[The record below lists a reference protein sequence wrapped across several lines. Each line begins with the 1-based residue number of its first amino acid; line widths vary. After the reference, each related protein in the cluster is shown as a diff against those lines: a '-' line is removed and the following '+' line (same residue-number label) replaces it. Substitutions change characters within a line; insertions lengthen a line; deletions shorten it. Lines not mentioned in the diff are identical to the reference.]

1 MIRAQLPLFVLP
13 LVLAACSST
22 PDKKPVM
29 ATANWTEPTEQHKH
43 IVAGAGEWEGTLTM
57 FGEHATPQPI
67 PAKETVEA
75 VGPFWI
81 QSKFT
86 CDFMGMPYHGTGCVG
101 YDPATNKY
109 VGTWVDSTSSYFSW
123 MEGKKDASGKLV
135 LHWIAPDEKT
145 GEPVQHRSESIETA
159 NGRTMTFYRG
169 EGAGEKTMV
178 IEMKRK

>member
-1 MIRAQLPLFVLP
+1 
-13 LVLAACSST
+13 
-22 PDKKPVM
+22 M
-29 ATANWTEPTEQHKH
+29 ATVNWVEPTEPHRH
-43 IVAGAGEWEGTLTM
+43 IVTGAGEWEGTLTM

-101 YDPATNKY
+101 YDPATRKY
-109 VGTWVDSTSSYFSW
+109 IGTWVDSTSSYFSW
-123 MEGKKDASGKLV
+123 MEGKMDASGKLV

-159 NGRTMTFYRG
+159 DGRTTTFYRG
-169 EGAGEKTMV
+169 EGAGLKTMV

>member
-1 MIRAQLPLFVLP
+1 MSEIRLALCALP

-22 PDKKPVM
+22 STEKSVS
-29 ATANWTEPTEQHKH
+29 ATANWMEPMEQHKG
-43 IVAGAGEWEGTLTM
+43 IVGGAGEWEGTLTM

-81 QSKFT
+81 QTTFR
-86 CDFMGMPYHGTGCVG
+86 CDFGGMPYHGTGCVG
-101 YDPATNKY
+101 YDPAAKKY
-109 VGTWVDSTSSYFSW
+109 VGTWIDSTRSYFSW
-123 MEGKKDASGKLV
+123 MEGEMDASGKLV
-135 LHWIAPDEKT
+135 MHWTAPDEMT
-145 GEPVQHRSESIETA
+145 GKPTKHRSESTETA

-178 IEMKRK
+178 IEMRKK